1 MKHLEKIKNKIFEID
16 DLLIK
21 INRWKDLGYNIVFT
35 NGCFDIIHKGHIQT
49 LSSSADL
56 GDKLIVAINS
66 DSSVKK
72 LKGKT
77 RPIMDQKNRTTLIA
91 SLAFVDAVI
100 LFNEQTPKKLIK
112 QIIPDILTK
121 GGDYKKEKV
130 VGFKEVDEHGG
141 EVVIIPLLE
150 GLSSTNIINKING

>member
-1 MKHLEKIKNKIFEID
+1 MGCFSIIILFFSKKKTVKHLEKIKNKIFEID

-112 QIIPDILTK
+112 QIIPDIITK
-121 GGDYKKEKV
+121 GGDYKKK
-130 VGFKEVDEHGG
+130 K
-141 EVVIIPLLE
+141 L
-150 GLSSTNIINKING
+150 

>member
-1 MKHLEKIKNKIFEID
+1 MKNKIFEID

-72 LKGKT
+72 LKG
-77 RPIMDQKNRTTLIA
+77 
-91 SLAFVDAVI
+91 
-100 LFNEQTPKKLIK
+100 
-112 QIIPDILTK
+112 
-121 GGDYKKEKV
+121 
-130 VGFKEVDEHGG
+130 
-141 EVVIIPLLE
+141 
-150 GLSSTNIINKING
+150 

>member
-1 MKHLEKIKNKIFEID
+1 MKHLDKIKNKILEID

-35 NGCFDIIHKGHIQT
+35 NGCFDIIHKGHIKT

-72 LKGKT
+72 LKGNT

-141 EVVIIPLLE
+141 EVVIIPLIE
-150 GLSSTNIINKING
+150 GLSSTKIINKING

>member
-1 MKHLEKIKNKIFEID
+1 MKHLKKIKNKIFEID

-66 DSSVKK
+66 DSSIKK

-112 QIIPDILTK
+112 QITSKKRSCLLNIMMLMQVYEVMLIL
-121 GGDYKKEKV
+121 
-130 VGFKEVDEHGG
+130 
-141 EVVIIPLLE
+141 I
-150 GLSSTNIINKING
+150 